1 MQFTA
6 ETLKQV
12 LRTIEERLEFSSKDL
27 KCPQS
32 YDIIYN
38 IDTEELINSIGTN
51 KSDEIK
57 YCLAVLREIGYINIS
72 HGVIRNITPNGY
84 KLMSNV
90 LHGIDFK
97 Y

>member
-12 LRTIEERLEFSSKDL
+12 LRGIEERLEFSSKDF
-27 KCPQS
+27 KSPQS
-32 YDIIYN
+32 YDIICN
-38 IDTEELINSIGTN
+38 IDTEELISTININIST
-51 KSDEIK
+51 EIK
-57 YCLAVLREIGYINIS
+57 YCLAVLRQIGYIDIS